1 MPPRPFVRGNSRFF
15 GQIRHAIAI
24 DERRASFE
32 RVPWGIPGQ
41 WKGGKPV
48 WFEQVWFAGNHSD
61 IGGSYAEDESRL
73 SDIAL
78 GWMVDAADEVGLL
91 HDPAVL
97 RCYPDATAMQHDE
110 SKSSVF
116 RFAAKKVRA
125 TMPDAPLHPTVLER
139 FAAKEVLHYDVM
151 FAGGA
156 STTAT
161 YWGDVDSSY
170 EAVTSFKQ
178 GTAGGRHIVRAGET
192 LQSIAQATWGDSSYW
207 YKIAEANGLNA
218 DSFLAEG
225 QSLAIPAGAVRTK
238 NNASTF
244 KPYDASEAI
253 GDTAPTRVKPPKPK
267 KSGLLGKLLIAAI
280 AIAVVAIVAPWAA
293 GFVAHDQDA

>member
-1 MPPRPFVRGNSRFF
+1 MKMYDTELDEKVRYA
-15 GQIRHAIAI
+15 RHAIAI

-151 FAGGA
+151 AEYRPEGLKHHNKVKSYYPEPPGNGGH
-156 STTAT
+156 
-161 YWGDVDSSY
+161 
-170 EAVTSFKQ
+170 
-178 GTAGGRHIVRAGET
+178 RET
-192 LQSIAQATWGDSSYW
+192 KA
-207 YKIAEANGLNA
+207 
-218 DSFLAEG
+218 
-225 QSLAIPAGAVRTK
+225 
-238 NNASTF
+238 
-244 KPYDASEAI
+244 
-253 GDTAPTRVKPPKPK
+253 
-267 KSGLLGKLLIAAI
+267 
-280 AIAVVAIVAPWAA
+280 
-293 GFVAHDQDA
+293 